1 MTKPINV
8 EAYKRI
14 HDNSQ
19 LAFCIIEVIKNQ
31 ETIVDFSFVYA
42 NSALSKLGNVSLKK
56 LFDKPFYQLFPNF
69 DINLLNTIIKSLN
82 NEKTEEL
89 QLLIDDSNKLLHA
102 IVYPIREDTC
112 ALIVLDYSE
121 FNYKIKE
128 NQFLQQTLKEVRQ
141 ANHIFTKVEK
151 LFGRF
156 VLLDFENDTY
166 QFLGD
171 VVPYKNLI
179 SPIGKYANFIEQVTS
194 MLKEDKEH
202 IHNILQKEY
211 LINYFNNENIVFS
224 FTIHIVRDEEKYENC
239 YIVPLKFKD
248 GICNQAI
255 LTQQD
260 ITSIIKERE
269 NNEII
274 LNEALKSAKL
284 ANEAKSVF
292 LSNISHDLRTPL
304 NTILGMS
311 TIAQMNI
318 NNYSYVIACLEK
330 INIAGN
336 HLLQIINQIL
346 DMAKIEKGKEILNNS
361 FFSMKDCLKEVL
373 AIVTPNCK
381 THHIALEV
389 SQDFSTDKV
398 YGDCLKLKR
407 MLLNLLDN
415 AIKYIKD
422 NGHILFKVTEKHSQI
437 DEFACFQF
445 VIKDNGIGMEQ
456 DFIKHIFEPFAQA
469 KKENS
474 LIIDGVGLGMSIA
487 QNTAHLMKGEIEVDS
502 QIGEGTTINVTI
514 YLKKQNNKKL
524 TENIKNIESGK
535 ILSPKKILLVE
546 DNDLNIEVA
555 KTILESL
562 NHSVVSCKN
571 GQEAI
576 NAMLKQ
582 GDDYYDIIFMDIR
595 MDILDGYQTSNI
607 IRNLSLKNSKTIP
620 IIAMT
625 ADAFVENMHLAK
637 KSGMNDFLPK
647 PISIAELKRILLK
660 YLS

>member
-1 MTKPINV
+1 
-8 EAYKRI
+8 
-14 HDNSQ
+14 
-19 LAFCIIEVIKNQ
+19 
-31 ETIVDFSFVYA
+31 
-42 NSALSKLGNVSLKK
+42 
-56 LFDKPFYQLFPNF
+56 
-69 DINLLNTIIKSLN
+69 
-82 NEKTEEL
+82 
-89 QLLIDDSNKLLHA
+89 
-102 IVYPIREDTC
+102 
-112 ALIVLDYSE
+112 
-121 FNYKIKE
+121 
-128 NQFLQQTLKEVRQ
+128 
-141 ANHIFTKVEK
+141 
-151 LFGRF
+151 
-156 VLLDFENDTY
+156 
-166 QFLGD
+166 
-171 VVPYKNLI
+171 
-179 SPIGKYANFIEQVTS
+179 
-194 MLKEDKEH
+194 
-202 IHNILQKEY
+202 
-211 LINYFNNENIVFS
+211 
-224 FTIHIVRDEEKYENC
+224 
-239 YIVPLKFKD
+239 
-248 GICNQAI
+248 
-255 LTQQD
+255 
-260 ITSIIKERE
+260 
-269 NNEII
+269 
-274 LNEALKSAKL
+274 
-284 ANEAKSVF
+284 
-292 LSNISHDLRTPL
+292 
-304 NTILGMS
+304 
-311 TIAQMNI
+311 
-318 NNYSYVIACLEK
+318 
-330 INIAGN
+330 
-336 HLLQIINQIL
+336 
-346 DMAKIEKGKEILNNS
+346 
-361 FFSMKDCLKEVL
+361 MKDCLKEVL

-502 QIGEGTTINVTI
+502 QIGEGTTVNVTI
-514 YLKKQNNKKL
+514 YLNKQTNKKL

-555 KTILESL
+555 KTLLESL
-562 NHSVVSCKN
+562 GHSVVSCKN